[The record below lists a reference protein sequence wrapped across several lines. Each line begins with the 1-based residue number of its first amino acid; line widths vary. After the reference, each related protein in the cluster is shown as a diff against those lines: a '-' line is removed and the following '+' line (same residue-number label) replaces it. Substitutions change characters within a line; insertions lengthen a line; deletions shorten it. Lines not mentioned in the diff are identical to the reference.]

1 MKSLSGWLLAA
12 CLLAACSDPSEGP
25 PLGPF
30 PALAKNA
37 SDAPFALAAPS
48 SRSPA
53 PFTFTSSNPAVATVD
68 GATVVIHGPGETVI
82 TASQAAIGSYGPT
95 HASATLTVKA
105 GPACTSPATPQNG
118 QCVAPPS
125 GLAVDGGTATWMA
138 IDHTDTWEHARD
150 FCAGSIIDGSSG
162 WHQPTSAQLAEFYGS
177 KRVPANGW
185 KLGDSWS
192 STAGNNG
199 TGSSH
204 VIVNLADGAS
214 AQRPDTETAYVSCVR

>member
-1 MKSLSGWLLAA
+1 MKFLSGWLLAA

-30 PALAKNA
+30 PAIAKTE

-68 GATVVIHGPGETVI
+68 GATVVIHGSGETII
-82 TASQAAIGSYGPT
+82 TASQPALGTYGPT

-105 GPACTSPATPQNG
+105 GPVCISPATRQNG

-125 GLAVDGGTATWMA
+125 GLAVDGVTATWMA

-150 FCAGSIIDGSSG
+150 FCAGSIIDGSGG
-162 WHQPTSAQLAEFYGS
+162 WRQPTSADLAGFYKSQL
-177 KRVPANGW
+177 VPASGW

-199 TGSSH
+199 AGATH
-204 VIVNLADGAS
+204 LTVNLADGAS